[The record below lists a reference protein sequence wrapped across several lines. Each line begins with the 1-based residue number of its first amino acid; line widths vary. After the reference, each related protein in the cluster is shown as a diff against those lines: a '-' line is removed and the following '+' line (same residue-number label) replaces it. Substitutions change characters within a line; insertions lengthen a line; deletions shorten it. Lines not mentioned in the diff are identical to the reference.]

1 MLTRFGAFA
10 RNHAAVLI
18 LAVVVASLTAFPQL
32 IAEKRMGA
40 AYQGVHPVVIDD
52 QLFYLARAHETI
64 DGHPTLG
71 NPYLAEYKNVPG
83 VQFWIPDMVL
93 AYVSTLLGGLRAGAL
108 VFDFVFP
115 FLIILLSYAIL
126 FTLTRDRLLSVAFA
140 ALLDPGLFFAVFL
153 RTPNPQ
159 LFTVF
164 LTAFLCLMFA
174 LVRAS
179 RRWAIAATLLGGS
192 LFYIYPFYWTY
203 WVVIVVVACVLAY
216 LFMRETKAHRMLAAV
231 LGGALVLGIPYFI
244 QAYQAAKLSYY
255 AESLQRIGV
264 IATHFPS
271 GIIILSYVA
280 ITLAL
285 MGWCWWKRLIPFS
298 PLSVL
303 VASAAAAG
311 AVVVNQ
317 HVITG
322 SNFYFAGHYKLLVT
336 FMCVFGIAWC
346 LSALLRRYVPEEYRA
361 LGRWAIASALI
372 LFACVRVIAPVSSLA
387 TPHAADIAAQ
397 RYGPVVGWLDA
408 HTKTDDVVYANQ
420 MLSPYIPA
428 YTRDNVFYS
437 TWADTSYLPQ
447 SEVEARFIGVH
458 YFDPAF
464 TRETITNAEIDAL
477 GAQYLGAYQHAV
489 MINKVRKLF
498 GLVPLQVERYPEARI
513 QKLLDEARAVRAST
527 FRNALQGRR
536 VDYLV
541 WDTVADPAWRVPQTP
556 GLTRL
561 YEANGVIVYSVQQ

>member
-1 MLTRFGAFA
+1 MLLFA
-10 RNHAAVLI
+10 LTI
-18 LAVVVASLTAFPQL
+18 ASLTAFPQL

-52 QLFYLARAHETI
+52 QLYYLVRAHETL

-93 AYVSTLLGGLRAGAL
+93 AYVSMLFGGLHAGAL

-115 FLIILLSYAIL
+115 FLLILLSYAIL
-126 FTLTRDRLLSVAFA
+126 FILTRDQLLSVAFA
-140 ALLDPGLFFAVFL
+140 AFLDPGLFFAVFL

-159 LFTVF
+159 LFVV
-164 LTAFLCLMFA
+164 LLAAFLCLVLA
-174 LVRAS
+174 LTYKS
-179 RRWAIAATLLGGS
+179 RRWAIATTVLGGS

-203 WVVIVVVACVLAY
+203 WVVIVAVACVLSY
-216 LFMRETKAHRMLAAV
+216 LFVRETRAHRMFAAV
-231 LGGALVLGIPYFI
+231 LSGTLLLGIPYFV
-244 QAYQAAKLSYY
+244 QTYQAAQMPDY

-285 MGWCWWKRLIPFS
+285 MGWCWWKRIL
-298 PLSVL
+298 PLTPLFVF
-303 VASAAAAG
+303 VASAALAG
-311 AVVVNQ
+311 AIVVNQ

-322 SNFYFAGHYKLLVT
+322 SNFYFAGHYTLFVQW
-336 FMCVFGIAWC
+336 MSVFGIAWC
-346 LSALLRRYVPEEYRA
+346 LSALLKRYVPETNSAPARWGLA
-361 LGRWAIASALI
+361 LLLL
-372 LFACVRVIAPVSSLA
+372 LFASSRVIAPVSSLA
-387 TPHAADIAAQ
+387 APHAADIAAQ
-397 RYGPVVGWLDA
+397 RYGPVLAWLDA

-437 TWADTSYLPQ
+437 PWADVSYLPQ
-447 SEVEARFIGVH
+447 SEVESRFIAVR

-464 TRETITNAEIDAL
+464 TRETITDAEIDVL
-477 GAQYLGAYQHAV
+477 GAQYLGAYQHTA

-498 GLVPLQVERYPEARI
+498 GLTPLQIERRPEAVI
-513 QKLLDEARAVRAST
+513 QRLLAEARSVRAGT
-527 FRNALQGRR
+527 FQHALQGRR
-536 VDYLV
+536 VDYLA
-541 WDTVADPAWRVPQTP
+541 WDTIADPAWRVPQTP

-561 YEANGVIVYSVQQ
+561 YEANGIAVYAVSNSR